1 MASRKYTAS
10 KRLSQVLDRQQRVA
24 AVTAELHAEKGPLA
38 TSYADV
44 AERAGVSLPTLYSY
58 FPTQDA
64 LMRACTGQVAAGAPE
79 LPHEAIL
86 GAPDLRKAA
95 ARLVVAMDRLH
106 AYSEPWF
113 AWRADAAI
121 PFLAQL
127 RAANRDRLLVF
138 LRRLLSLH
146 RDGSQTACAA
156 AWESLLSFDLWHRLV
171 RQHALPRTRVRVLLT
186 DLLLSA
192 LGPESAT
199 SLRSGPRSR
208 P

>member
-24 AVTAELHAEKGPLA
+24 AAAAELHAEKGPVA

-44 AERAGVSLPTLYSY
+44 AERAGVSLPTVYSY

-64 LMRACTGQVAAGAPE
+64 LMSACTGHVAAGAPE
-79 LPHEAIL
+79 LPLDEIL
-86 GAPDLRKAA
+86 GASDMREAA
-95 ARLVVAMDRLH
+95 VKLVIAMDRLH
-106 AYSEPWF
+106 AYFEPWVS
-113 AWRADAAI
+113 WRADTAI

-127 RAANRDRLLVF
+127 RATNRDGLLVF
-138 LRRLLSLH
+138 LRRLFSLH
-146 RDGSQTACAA
+146 RKGSQAACAA
-156 AWESLLSFDLWHRLV
+156 AWESLLSFDLWQRLV
-171 RQHALPRTRVRVLLT
+171 RQHALPRTRVRALLT

-192 LGPESAT
+192 LGPEPAT
-199 SLRSGPRSR
+199 SLRSGPRRR